1 MEYLKIEKSQDGL
14 FAKFTELKNN
24 ELNWFEKE
32 ALNLLGIKKLP
43 SKS

>member
-24 ELNWFEKE
+24 V
-32 ALNLLGIKKLP
+32 ALYNTQLEN
-43 SKS
+43 S